1 MVLILTRMVS
11 GKVSSGLCS
20 MYHELKEEKTVMA
33 TTKENLKE
41 AFAGESQANQ
51 KYLAFAKEAEKA
63 GFANVAKLF
72 RTTAQ
77 AERIHAEGH
86 FAALGGIGS
95 TIENLEAAI
104 GGETF
109 EHNEMYPPMLAQA
122 EADEHPAK
130 RMFTF
135 ALKAEQ
141 VHAELYKKALEAVRN
156 SQDITAEVWLCPIC
170 GHIELDNPPET
181 CPICGAKASVFVQV

>member
-1 MVLILTRMVS
+1 MT
-11 GKVSSGLCS
+11 
-20 MYHELKEEKTVMA
+20 

-51 KYLAFAKEAEKA
+51 KYLAFAKEAERA
-63 GFANVAKLF
+63 GFGNVAKLF

-86 FAALGGIGS
+86 FESLGGIGS
-95 TIENLEAAI
+95 TAENLAAAI

-109 EHNEMYPPMLAQA
+109 EHTEMYPPMLEQA
-122 EADEHPAK
+122 EADGHAAK
-130 RMFTF
+130 RMFAF

-156 SQDITAEVWLCPIC
+156 GQDITATEVWLCPFC
-170 GHIELDNPPET
+170 GHIELGNPPET
-181 CPICGAKASVFVQV
+181 CPICGAKASQYVQV

>member
-1 MVLILTRMVS
+1 
-11 GKVSSGLCS
+11 
-20 MYHELKEEKTVMA
+20 MA
-33 TTKENLKE
+33 TTKDNLKE

-51 KYLAFAKEAEKA
+51 KYLAFAKEAENA
-63 GFANVAKLF
+63 GFGNVAKLF

-95 TIENLEAAI
+95 TAENLEAAI

-109 EHNEMYPPMLAQA
+109 EYHKMYPPMLEQA
-122 EADEHPAK
+122 ETDNHPAK

-156 SQDITAEVWLCPIC
+156 GQDLTATEVWLCPFC

-181 CPICGAKASVFVQV
+181 CPICGAKASQFVQV

>member
-1 MVLILTRMVS
+1 
-11 GKVSSGLCS
+11 
-20 MYHELKEEKTVMA
+20 MA

-51 KYLAFAKEAEKA
+51 KYLAFAKEAESK

-86 FAALGGIGS
+86 FEALGGVGS
-95 TIENLEAAI
+95 TAENLEAAI

-109 EHNEMYPPMLAQA
+109 EHTEMYPPMLEQA

-130 RMFTF
+130 RMFAY
-135 ALKAEQ
+135 ALKAERI
-141 VHAELYKKALEAVRN
+141 HAELYKKALEAVRN
-156 SQDITAEVWLCPIC
+156 GQDLESPDVWLCPFC
-170 GHIELDNPPET
+170 GHIELGNPPEN
-181 CPICGAKASVFVQV
+181 CPICSAKASRYVQV

>member
-1 MVLILTRMVS
+1 
-11 GKVSSGLCS
+11 
-20 MYHELKEEKTVMA
+20 MA
-33 TTKENLKE
+33 TTNENLKA
-41 AFAGESQANQ
+41 AFGGESQAFQ

-86 FAALGGIGS
+86 FAALGGVGS
-95 TIENLEAAI
+95 TAENLAAAI

-109 EHNEMYPPMLAQA
+109 EHTEMYPPMLEQA
-122 EADEHPAK
+122 EVDGHPAK
-130 RMFTF
+130 RMFAF

-141 VHAELYKKALEAVRN
+141 VHAELYKKALEAVKHGE
-156 SQDITAEVWLCPIC
+156 DMTATEVWLCPVC
-170 GHIELDNPPET
+170 GHIELVKPPET
-181 CPICGAKASVFVQV
+181 CPICGVKGSQFVQA

>member
-1 MVLILTRMVS
+1 MT
-11 GKVSSGLCS
+11 
-20 MYHELKEEKTVMA
+20 

-51 KYLAFAKEAEKA
+51 KYLAFAKEAESK
-63 GFANVAKLF
+63 GFANIAKLF

-86 FAALGGIGS
+86 FEALGGVGS
-95 TIENLEAAI
+95 TAENLEAAI

-109 EHNEMYPPMLAQA
+109 EHTEMYPPMLEQA
-122 EADEHPAK
+122 EADKHPAK
-130 RMFTF
+130 RMFTY

-156 SQDITAEVWLCPIC
+156 GQDIAVTEVWLCPFC
-170 GHIELDNPPET
+170 GHIELGNPPEN
-181 CPICGAKASVFVQV
+181 CPICGAKASQYVQV